1 VNLLGSSFAFSVYI
15 EKAETG
21 AIGRVLALCGYG
33 TLQAPE
39 FDEQDRLADAPVE
52 KAKTMN

>member
-1 VNLLGSSFAFSVYI
+1 MTIQTVSKINTVSFSDNDRHR
-15 EKAETG
+15 KNTG
-21 AIGRVLALCGYG
+21 YVRGYG

-52 KAKTMN
+52 KTKTVN